1 MELDRYLPATGA
13 CAWGACAFSDL
24 TLAPAARE
32 RALALCP
39 GAAGVIVAA
48 FPYLNGRPA
57 GNLSLYARGEDY
69 HQAIL
74 RRLEGAER
82 ALRRDFPGYTFLCG
96 TDSSP
101 LDERQCAVKAGVG
114 MLGRHG
120 LIMAEPY
127 GSFLFLGTILTDYPL
142 ESPPQGAPLC
152 EGCGACLR
160 ACPTGALGSVPF
172 DASRCL
178 SALTQKKGELTAEEA
193 ALLRAHPLIWGC
205 DLCQLACPHN
215 RRAADSPLDDLAG
228 RREEAPY
235 LPSLSEGDV
244 DGLSNRTFRSAYG
257 NRAFAWRG
265 KAVLKRNLKLK
276 GEQEKG

>member
-24 TLAPAARE
+24 TLSPTARDK
-32 RALALCP
+32 ALSLCP

-48 FPYLNGRPA
+48 FPYLNGRSG

-74 RRLEGAER
+74 RRLESAAS
-82 ALRRDFPGYTFLCG
+82 ALRLDFPDYHFLCG

-101 LDERQCAVKAGVG
+101 LDERQCAVRAGVG

-120 LIMAEPY
+120 LIMVEPY
-127 GSFLFLGTILTDYPL
+127 GSFLFLGTILTDLPL
-142 ESPPQGAPLC
+142 ESPSQSAPMC

-160 ACPTGALGSVPF
+160 ACPSGALRDTPF
-172 DASRCL
+172 DESRCI
-178 SALTQKKGELTAEEA
+178 SALTQKKGALTEAEIQV
-193 ALLRAHPLIWGC
+193 LRAHPLIWGC

-215 RRAADSPLDDLAG
+215 RHAADSPLDDLAG
-228 RREEAPY
+228 RGTEAPY
-235 LPSLSEGDV
+235 LPSLKEGDV
-244 DGLSNRTFRSAYG
+244 EALSNRTFRKAYG

-265 KAVLKRNLKLK
+265 VSVLKRNLKLK
-276 GEQEKG
+276 RGE